1 MKLFEPAFPE
11 MQFHLTCLSGFC
23 NFQTMKTLYDI
34 DVNSDL
40 IWDHDFAREQFQEE
54 PFFIWYLGRL
64 LERGTAEE
72 VRKIPPKVVARYLDR
87 LAISSRIRRF
97 WKWYLEDA

>member
-1 MKLFEPAFPE
+1 MSSIDLKLFEPAFPE

-23 NFQTMKTLYDI
+23 NFQAMKTLYDI

-54 PFFIWYLGRL
+54 PFFILYLGRL
-64 LERGTAEE
+64 LERGTSDE
-72 VRKIPPKVVARYLDR
+72 VKKIPSQCDRTLPGAVVDFLP
-87 LAISSRIRRF
+87 ST
-97 WKWYLEDA
+97 